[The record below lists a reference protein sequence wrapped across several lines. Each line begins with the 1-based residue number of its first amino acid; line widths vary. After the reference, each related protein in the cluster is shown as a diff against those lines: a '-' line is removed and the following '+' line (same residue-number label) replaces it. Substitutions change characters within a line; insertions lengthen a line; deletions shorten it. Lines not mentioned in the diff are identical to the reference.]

1 MMISASLNIK
11 ILFVIIG
18 LQLSFLNLWSLY
30 CIPLNMR
37 IQDSL
42 FTAPNTSIIYP
53 INELENN
60 VITIPNIALSE
71 RREIGEIDGGRA
83 SF

>member
-1 MMISASLNIK
+1 
-11 ILFVIIG
+11 
-18 LQLSFLNLWSLY
+18 
-30 CIPLNMR
+30 MR